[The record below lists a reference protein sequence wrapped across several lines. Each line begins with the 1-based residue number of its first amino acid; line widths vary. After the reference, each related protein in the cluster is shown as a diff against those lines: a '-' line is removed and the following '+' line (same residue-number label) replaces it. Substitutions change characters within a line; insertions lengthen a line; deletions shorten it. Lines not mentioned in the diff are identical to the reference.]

1 MKEVAL
7 IYKDRDN
14 QTAIKYIQNSIYS
27 VLGDAIHITNYYLDS
42 LKQNQKI
49 RANAYVVRSQEM
61 LSSIAGHVD
70 NYSKVT
76 VLNRSFRKDT
86 LEKVFS
92 IPAGKTVLVVNDTP
106 TSCVQTVFILYDSG
120 VNHLNL
126 IPYDVNSQLDEKYSE
141 IDTAIVIKELEYL
154 VPSHIKKVC
163 VIQNREV
170 AFETIVQLIRILG
183 INSIEIQSRLMK
195 KVNDEIDRS
204 GTFPQTFFTNTLK
217 DKMIKAAV
225 DESLRAM
232 VLVDN
237 NFRIHYVNE
246 AAYKLFKLKSGDTFL
261 TDFDPSG
268 KIKSE
273 DSIIDELFF
282 VGETSYLVEKETF
295 YLSKEKIGSLLIFQN
310 ENVVR
315 TTANTLSHRLAETGF
330 FARYNFSD
338 IIHRSESM
346 KAVIEKAKRFAH
358 SEYTVLIQGDSGTGK
373 ELIAQSIHNYSER
386 KGNPFVA
393 INCASLPETLLESE
407 LFGYEPGSFT
417 GATKTGKVGLF
428 EKANQ
433 GTLFLDEIG
442 DISPKLQSSLLR
454 ALQERQ
460 IMRIGSEKIIDVDVR
475 IIAATNADLMKKSQK
490 GEFRDDLLYR
500 LNGFTIR
507 LEPLR
512 CRKDDVLPLFECFVG
527 KETNSLSPDDRQR
540 LVSHSW
546 PGNVRELEN
555 VASYF
560 KLMGTLPEYLKDAAP
575 GECGVTMSSEVK
587 TISDH
592 DLILNMIAESTIH
605 GTGIGRGQILKR
617 LYTRNIKIGEGVLKR
632 ILRELEDEGFTK
644 ASLGRGGTMVTERGQ
659 EYLNKK
665 LKNPD
670 LN

>member
-14 QTAIKYIQNSIYS
+14 QTAIKFIEDSIYS
-27 VLGDAIHITNYYLDS
+27 VLGDTIHITNYYLDS
-42 LKQNQKI
+42 LMQNQKI
-49 RANAYVVRSQEM
+49 IADAYVVRSQEM
-61 LSSIAGHVD
+61 LISIAGHVE

-86 LEKVFS
+86 LENVFN

-106 TSCVQTVFILYDSG
+106 TSSVQTVFILYDAG

-126 IPYDVNSQLDEKYSE
+126 IPYDVTNTSDEKYAE
-141 IDTAIVIKELEYL
+141 IDTAIVIKKLEYL
-154 VPSHIKKVC
+154 VPPHISKIC

-170 AFETIVQLIRILG
+170 AFETIVHLIRILG
-183 INSIEIQSRLMK
+183 INSVEIQSRLMK
-195 KVNDEIDRS
+195 KANDEVDRL
-204 GTFPQTFFTNTLK
+204 GTFPQTFFTSTLK
-217 DKMIKAAV
+217 DKMMKAVV

-232 VLVDN
+232 VLVDS

-246 AAYKLFKLKSGDTFL
+246 KAYKLFKRKSGDIFL
-261 TDFDPSG
+261 TDFDLSG
-268 KIKSE
+268 RIKSE
-273 DSIIDELFF
+273 ESIIDEIFT
-282 VGETSYLVEKETF
+282 VGGTSYLVEKETF
-295 YLSKEKIGSLLIFQN
+295 YLSKEKIGSLLIFQD

-315 TTANTLSHRLAETGF
+315 TTASTLSHRLAETGF
-330 FARYNFSD
+330 FAKYTFSD

-346 KAVIEKAKRFAH
+346 KAVIEKAKRFAL

-386 KGNPFVA
+386 KRNPFVA

-428 EKANQ
+428 EKANH

-454 ALQERQ
+454 ALQEKQ

-475 IIAATNADLMKKSQK
+475 IIAATNADLMKKSLN
-490 GEFRDDLLYR
+490 GEFRGDLLYR
-500 LNGFTIR
+500 LNGFTIH

-512 CRKDDVLPLFECFVG
+512 CRRDDVLPLFEYFVG
-527 KETNSLSPDDRQR
+527 KEMTTLSPDDKQR

-560 KLMGTLPEYLKDAAP
+560 KLMGVLPEYLKDVAP
-575 GECGVTMSSEVK
+575 GEYGDAVAPEKESA
-587 TISDH
+587 SDH
-592 DLILNMIAESTIH
+592 DIVLKIIAESTIH
-605 GTGIGRGQILKR
+605 GSGIGRGQILKT
-617 LYTRNIKIGEGVLKR
+617 LGTRNIRIGEGVLKR

-644 ASLGRGGTMVTERGQ
+644 ASLGRGGTMITDRGR
-659 EYLNKK
+659 EYLSEISK
-665 LKNPD
+665 
-670 LN
+670 